1 MSEEL
6 SKVQTETENLKSAKE
21 KLSCELAEM
30 SGSALTNEQSLKS
43 RNENLNK
50 MVHLL
55 ESNLN
60 REKSKLEGLEKEFES
75 YKVRAQSVLRK
86 EKDSVLGA
94 KSQEIGVL
102 ERLTQSL
109 NEKITELR

>member
-1 MSEEL
+1 MKSD
-6 SKVQTETENLKSAKE
+6 TENLRLEKE

-30 SGSALTNEQSLKS
+30 SGSALNNEQSLKS
-43 RNENLNK
+43 RNESLGK

-55 ESNLN
+55 ESHLE
-60 REKSKLEGLEKEFES
+60 REKEKLAGMEKEFES

-86 EKDSVLGA
+86 EKESVAGA
-94 KSQEIGVL
+94 KAQEVAVL

-109 NEKITELR
+109 NEKITEIR